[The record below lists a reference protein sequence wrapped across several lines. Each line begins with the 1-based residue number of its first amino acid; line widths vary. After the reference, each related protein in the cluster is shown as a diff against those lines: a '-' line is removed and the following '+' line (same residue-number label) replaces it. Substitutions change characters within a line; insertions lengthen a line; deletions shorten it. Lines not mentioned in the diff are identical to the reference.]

1 MSRVI
6 ILLYLTALFVALTP
20 GILLT
25 LPPKGSKIVVAITH
39 AIIFAIILCFTYNE
53 VYRYANEGF
62 TPVTDSANIVQPCQ
76 NGTSGANG
84 TCLTCYTGYR
94 LNENSL
100 CVPIVL

>member
-1 MSRVI
+1 MSRI
-6 ILLYLTALFVALTP
+6 ILLLYVTVLF
-20 GILLT
+20 LLS
-25 LPPKGSKIVVAITH
+25 LPSKGSKLVIAITH
-39 AIIFAIILCFTYNE
+39 ALIFALLLCLTYKT
-53 VYRYANEGF
+53 VYRLSNEGF
-62 TPVTDSANIVQPCQ
+62 TPITDSANIVQPCQ